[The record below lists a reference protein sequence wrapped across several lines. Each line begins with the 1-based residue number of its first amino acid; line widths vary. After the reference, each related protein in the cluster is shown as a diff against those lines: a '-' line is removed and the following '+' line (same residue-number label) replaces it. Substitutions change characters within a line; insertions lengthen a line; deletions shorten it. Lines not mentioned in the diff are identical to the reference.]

1 MCFYK
6 DSSSCVECLLSFICF
21 AIPVLQIS
29 IFQMSHIL
37 FLHFSS
43 VILSTERLSGQMGRT
58 RLPSH
63 LAPHAP
69 HASCPCATCFA
80 RPIRTSCLTSRAARA
95 SAALRRTSHLPLE
108 LALPTAEV
116 RGPWATSTSW
126 HRALRRRRSS
136 RQRAS
141 IRRQQVDEHTLQ

>member
-6 DSSSCVECLLSFICF
+6 DSSSCVEGLLSFICF
-21 AIPVLQIS
+21 EIPVLQIS

-43 VILSTERLSGQMGRT
+43 VMLSTERLSGQMERT
-58 RLPSH
+58 RLPPH
-63 LAPHAP
+63 LAPHTP

-80 RPIRTSCLTSRAARA
+80 LPIRASCLTSRAARA
-95 SAALRRTSHLPLE
+95 SAALRRTSRLPPK
-108 LALPTAEV
+108 LALRTTEV

-126 HRALRRRRSS
+126 HRALHRRRPS

-141 IRRQQVDEHTLQ
+141 SRRQ